1 MIKKIVTLS
10 VITFMS
16 LYAKPTQTTGSLAKN
31 ITSNHQKSEKV
42 KLGKGDIIFR
52 SHEASG
58 LNDIIKTAKARLGT
72 RYVYGANR
80 KNAVDCSSFTQQ
92 VFKKHNKKLPR
103 TSRSQ
108 SSVGKRIAK
117 KDLRKGD
124 LVFFSSRNTRHVAH
138 VGIYISKGNFI
149 HASSGAHKVTIS
161 NLSNSYY
168 RKHYKNARRV

>member
-1 MIKKIVTLS
+1 MIKKIITLS

-16 LYAKPTQTTGSLAKN
+16 LYAKPTLSQNLLNSQ
-31 ITSNHQKSEKV
+31 NHQKSEKV
-42 KLGKGDIIFR
+42 KQGKGDIIFR
-52 SHEASG
+52 SREASG
-58 LNDIIKTAKARLGT
+58 LNGIIKTAKSRLGT

-124 LVFFSSRNTRHVAH
+124 LVFFSSRNTKHVTH

-149 HASSGAHKVTIS
+149 HASSGARKVTIS